1 MRNSIANI
9 RISFRYSI
17 PEEKIPN
24 RNTPI
29 SYKLENIIQTNAPEV
44 RIDPPSTFTI
54 FIVIV
59 MAVVSV
65 LFVYGLFGHLGA
77 NLRLF
82 PSSGLGAILNAV
94 LIVLLLGNLVFLGKF
109 WIEWNFITTIVNLF
123 WLGKCLL
130 TELLEQLL

>member
-1 MRNSIANI
+1 LGQSVRNSIANI

-59 MAVVSV
+59 MAAISILFAYG
-65 LFVYGLFGHLGA
+65 LFVYLGA
-77 NLRLF
+77 NLKLF
-82 PSSGLGAILNAV
+82 PLNGIGFFLNAV
-94 LIVLLLGNLVFLGKF
+94 LVALLLGNLVFLGKF
-109 WIEWNFITTIVNLF
+109 WI
-123 WLGKCLL
+123 
-130 TELLEQLL
+130 